1 MKDDRG
7 SPIPP
12 RPWRI
17 IAKELSVE
25 WDPVKIT
32 QLVEELNRSFDKEP
46 GKRRSAEGAP
56 IHISRPTFK

>member
-1 MKDDRG
+1 MKDDCA

-25 WDPVKIT
+25 WDPAKIP
-32 QLVEELNRSFDKEP
+32 QLVEELNRSFDQET
-46 GKRRSAEGAP
+46 RTRHSAEGAP